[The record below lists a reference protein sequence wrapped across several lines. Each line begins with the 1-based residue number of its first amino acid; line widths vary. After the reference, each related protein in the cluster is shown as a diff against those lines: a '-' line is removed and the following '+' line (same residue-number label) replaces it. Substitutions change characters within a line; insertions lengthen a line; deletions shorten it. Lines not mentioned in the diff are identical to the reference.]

1 MNSYA
6 KDIGA
11 KAKEMKGEMLEPV
24 AKGAKIG
31 SKKLAEGS
39 EVVSESARILANKT
53 GHWAD
58 GVTGARRRRNMMWVV
73 LGLTVLGAVLYLL
86 LQSDES

>member
-1 MNSYA
+1 MTSYA
-6 KDIGA
+6 RDIGA
-11 KAKEMKGEMLEPV
+11 KAKAVKGEVLEPV
-24 AKGAKIG
+24 ARGAKIG

-58 GVTGARRRRNMMWVV
+58 EVTGARRRRNLMWAVF
-73 LGLTVLGAVLYLL
+73 GLTVLGAVLYLL